1 MNEFERRELELQR
14 KENAWYDTLNPFMK
28 LIDNNYTFFAV
39 LATVNLLAFGL
50 GLLIALIL

>member
-1 MNEFERRELELQR
+1 MKDWELKELALQ
-14 KENAWYDTLNPFMK
+14 KQENAWLDTLSPFMK
-28 LIDNNYTFFAV
+28 LMDNPYTFFAV